1 MTPTA
6 RQFGRAL
13 AAAMLLLA
21 GAGSGASAGET
32 VISRVLDACG
42 TEIRD
47 LCSNITRGNGR
58 VIACLY
64 ANEDQISN
72 RCDYVLF
79 DAAAELQQ
87 IMGAMSRVAEVCKPD
102 VEHLCGNVV
111 EGEGRLMQCL
121 KSNQMALSAPC
132 HDAFEKVGI
141 EVH

>member
-1 MTPTA
+1 MTIIA

-13 AAAMLLLA
+13 AAGMLLLA
-21 GAGSGASAGET
+21 CAGTGASANET

-47 LCSNITRGNGR
+47 LCSKITRGNGR

-64 ANEDQISN
+64 AHEDQLSH

-87 IMGAMSRVAEVCKPD
+87 IMGAMSRVAQVCKAD

-121 KSNQMALSAPC
+121 ETHQMALSAPC

-141 EVH
+141 EVN

>member
-1 MTPTA
+1 MTRTA

-13 AAAMLLLA
+13 AAGILLLA
-21 GAGSGASAGET
+21 GAGASAEQT
-32 VISRVLDACG
+32 VITRVLDACG

-64 ANEDQISN
+64 ANEDQLSG

-87 IMGAMSRVAEVCKPD
+87 IMGAMSRVAQVCKAD

>member
-1 MTPTA
+1 MTRTA

-13 AAAMLLLA
+13 AAGILLLA
-21 GAGSGASAGET
+21 GTGASAEQT
-32 VISRVLDACG
+32 VITRVLDACG

-47 LCSNITRGNGR
+47 LCSNITGGNGR

-64 ANEDQISN
+64 ANEDQLSH

-87 IMGAMSRVAEVCKPD
+87 IMGAMSQVAEVCKAD
-102 VEHLCGNVV
+102 IEHLCGNVV
-111 EGEGRLMQCL
+111 KGEGRLMQCL
-121 KSNQMALSAPC
+121 KTHQMALSAPC

-141 EVH
+141 DVN

>member
-1 MTPTA
+1 MTRTA

-13 AAAMLLLA
+13 AAGILLLA
-21 GAGSGASAGET
+21 GTGASAEQT
-32 VISRVLDACG
+32 VITRVLDACG

-64 ANEDQISN
+64 ANEDQLSH

-87 IMGAMSRVAEVCKPD
+87 IMGAMSQVAQACKPD
-102 VEHLCGNVV
+102 VELLCGNVV

-121 KSNQMALSAPC
+121 KTNQMALSAPC
-132 HDAFEKVGI
+132 HDAFEKVG
-141 EVH
+141 VHVN